1 MKTELHACF
10 LLHSRPYRETS
21 LLLDVFSSQYGRVN
35 LVARGAKRRNNNQS
49 LLLQTGRKL
58 NISWSMKRE
67 LGTMISVEANG
78 PCNALKGTRLI
89 SCFYM
94 NELLVR
100 MLHRDESHPE
110 LFNIYDESML
120 QLNSKCPEDRVLR
133 IFEKHL
139 LKSLGYG
146 LNLEHDM
153 ESGDN
158 IVSEVEYFYRIDS
171 GPVRK
176 KPKNV
181 KYVSISGKTLCALAK
196 ENDWSIE
203 ISRESKAL
211 FRRILA
217 EYTGDKPLGSRELYK
232 AYIAQS
238 LTI

>member
-21 LLLDVFSSQYGRVN
+21 LLLDVFSSQYGRVS
-35 LVARGAKRRNNNQS
+35 LVARGAKRRNNIQS
-49 LLLQTGRKL
+49 LLLQPGRKL

-78 PCNALKGTRLI
+78 PCNTLKGTRLI

-110 LFNIYDESML
+110 LFNIYEESML
-120 QLNSKCPEDRVLR
+120 QLDTKYPEDRVLR

-146 LNLEHDM
+146 LNLEHDV

-158 IVSEVEYFYRIDS
+158 IVSEFEYFYRINF

-181 KYVSISGKTLCALAK
+181 KCLSISGKTLCALAK
-196 ENDWSIE
+196 ENDWSDK

-217 EYTGDKPLGSRELYK
+217 DYTGDKPLGSRELYK
-232 AYIAQS
+232 AYIAHS